1 MSVGLLG
8 GAVSGSAFAGMAILG
23 TSEGLGVYQEA
34 LDKGTSETRALTTG
48 AIAGALS
55 TGSEVVLNMFGASA
69 FGRMLSG
76 KVSGNLLKHPFLNKY
91 NICSDRKN
99 FTVDLIHNNGLY
111 IGNNQF
117 VNSKNLNKLES
128 ILKLI

>member
-1 MSVGLLG
+1 MC
-8 GAVSGSAFAGMAILG
+8 F
-23 TSEGLGVYQEA
+23 
-34 LDKGTSETRALTTG
+34 
-48 AIAGALS
+48 LS
-55 TGSEVVLNMFGASA
+55 CSN
-69 FGRMLSG
+69 
-76 KVSGNLLKHPFLNKY
+76 